1 MSRCM
6 QCHDQFHEPLHILN
20 FYKATPL
27 ICPLCEQQW
36 EDMRISKGESSNVRR
51 CERCLKVLAEDETA
65 CLDCTF
71 LEQSYRLIDQLYCTY
86 QYKGIVR
93 ETIHQYKFLRDVA
106 LAEVI
111 ASKVRL
117 PQEQFDYI
125 VPIPSPVERD
135 RDRTFSPVKVV
146 LDQMG
151 VHYTEMLETRIRPK
165 QSALGK
171 MKRARSANPFTFNSE
186 INIANKSI
194 LLVDDIY
201 TTGLTV
207 HNAGAQLYVRK
218 IRKLGVLTFA
228 R

>member
-6 QCHDQFHEPLHILN
+6 QCHAQFHEPLHILN

-27 ICPLCEQQW
+27 ICPSCEQQW
-36 EDMRISKGESSNVRR
+36 EDMRITKGESSNVRR
-51 CERCLKVLAEDETA
+51 CERCLKVLAEDET
-65 CLDCTF
+65 
-71 LEQSYRLIDQLYCTY
+71 
-86 QYKGIVR
+86 
-93 ETIHQYKFLRDVA
+93 IHQYKFLKDVA

-111 ASKVRL
+111 ASKVCL

-125 VPIPSPVERD
+125 VPIPSPGERD

>member
-1 MSRCM
+1 M
-6 QCHDQFHEPLHILN
+6 
-20 FYKATPL
+20 
-27 ICPLCEQQW
+27 
-36 EDMRISKGESSNVRR
+36 
-51 CERCLKVLAEDETA
+51 
-65 CLDCTF
+65 
-71 LEQSYRLIDQLYCTY
+71 
-86 QYKGIVR
+86 
-93 ETIHQYKFLRDVA
+93 
-106 LAEVI
+106 I

-151 VHYTEMLETRIRPK
+151 VHYTEILETRIRPK